1 MPTSRRTFLAH
12 AAAWAAATSV
22 TAPTLHAACKHSLS
36 DSDETRCGSQAVT
49 TKESGMLIIDT
60 HQHLWNLDQ
69 LRLPWLQGAPEV
81 LRHHYRPQEYAQ
93 AIAGLN
99 VKAVYMEVD
108 VDPGD
113 HDKEADYVVGLA
125 RGGKDHTIAAVI
137 GGRPASADFAKYVER
152 HLAGG
157 YVKGVRQVLHNPET
171 ARGVC
176 LEPDFVRGITT
187 LGKHG
192 LSFDLCMRP
201 GELIDGL
208 KLSEKCPDTRFI
220 VDHCGNADPKAFDKK
235 LAGDEKPEHEVD
247 PWRRDIEALSKR
259 PNVICKI
266 SGIVA
271 RAPRGWKPEHLAPI
285 VNHCLDSFGPDRVV
299 FGGDWP
305 VCLLG
310 SPLRDWIDA
319 LRQIVSGRNAA
330 DQKKLWSEN
339 ARKFYRLA

>member
-1 MPTSRRTFLAH
+1 MHTSRRQFLAQTAACS
-12 AAAWAAATSV
+12 AAA
-22 TAPTLHAACKHSLS
+22 SLS
-36 DSDETRCGSQAVT
+36 AFPLLGGTASADERSADRCGANDSSK
-49 TKESGMLIIDT
+49 KENGMLIIDT

-69 LRLPWLQGAPEV
+69 LRLPWLKGAPEV
-81 LRHHYRPQEYAQ
+81 LRHHFGPKEYAQ
-93 AIAGLN
+93 AVAGLN
-99 VKAVYMEVD
+99 VKAIYMEVD
-108 VDPGD
+108 VDTGD

-125 RGGKDHTIAAVI
+125 RGGKDHTIAATI
-137 GGRPASADFAKYVER
+137 GGRPASADFEKYVAR
-152 HLAGG
+152 HVAGG
-157 YVKGVRQVLHNPET
+157 FVKGVRQVLHNPESP
-171 ARGVC
+171 RGAC
-176 LEPDFVRGITT
+176 LEPDFVRGVTA
-187 LGKHG
+187 LGKQG

-201 GELIDGL
+201 GELLDGL
-208 KLSEKCPDTRFI
+208 KLSEKCPDTRFV

-247 PWRRDIEALSKR
+247 PWRRDMEALSKR

-271 RAPRGWKPEHLAPI
+271 RAPSGWKPEHLAPI

-310 SPLRDWIDA
+310 SPLRNWIEA
-319 LRQIVSGRNAA
+319 LRQIVSNRSEA

-339 ARKFYRLA
+339 AKKFYRLA